1 MNLSRAFQIAA
12 RRAPALTSCSTTTAS
27 RGFAVSA
34 AQQTQD
40 SNSMGSL
47 LAAAAVAAGATAYAN
62 EKADCCGIAGV
73 VGRTGDAR

>member
-1 MNLSRAFQIAA
+1 MNLSRAFQIAT
-12 RRAPALTSCSTTTAS
+12 RRAPALTSCSTTAS
-27 RGFAVSA
+27 RGFAASA

-40 SNSMGSL
+40 SNNLGSL

-73 VGRTGDAR
+73 VGGSGDAR